1 MFYCRYEND
10 PEGLDNTYA
19 WLVDANGNASTNTY
33 APFGI
38 GRYSETAGDVKY
50 LIGVAKFNEPKTVN
64 NASTGMQAQYRVT
77 RGLNANF
84 SAPPL
89 TASDEVDFTLQ
100 EFKVITT
107 ITTD

>member
-1 MFYCRYEND
+1 LELSLAYQNFFLC
-10 PEGLDNTYA
+10 
-19 WLVDANGNASTNTY
+19 
-33 APFGI
+33 I
-38 GRYSETAGDVKY
+38 
-50 LIGVAKFNEPKTVN
+50 AKFNEPKTVN

-89 TASDEVDFTLQ
+89 TATDEVDFTLQ